1 MDADDVHS
9 GVVGGVTAAG
19 AQAARRII
27 VADDDDL
34 VRMGLGLLLRAV
46 DPDIV
51 LDEAADGARLAA
63 LLQDGTPRYM
73 LLVDLD
79 MPGFDGEAG
88 VVRILA
94 TFPDLPVVVI
104 SGAGDPGIMRR
115 LLEAG
120 VRGFLPKS
128 TEGPLMRKAIELVMA
143 GGRFV
148 PPDALAA
155 DVVRPDPPAP
165 ATPVASG
172 VSPRQQDVLE
182 LLMQG
187 LPNKLIAARL
197 DIAEATVKM
206 HVTALLRAHGAQ
218 SRAEL
223 IAGRGRARGQSD

>member
-1 MDADDVHS
+1 MDADEVHS
-9 GVVGGVTAAG
+9 KRVAG
-19 AQAARRII
+19 ATDGVAATGRRVI
-27 VADDDDL
+27 VADDHDL

-46 DPDIV
+46 DPHIV
-51 LDEAADGARLAA
+51 LDEAADGGRLRA
-63 LLQDGTPRYM
+63 LLDDGTPHYM

-79 MPGFDGEAG
+79 MPGFEGEAG
-88 VVRILA
+88 VMRILA

-148 PPDALAA
+148 PPDALSAA
-155 DVVRPDPPAP
+155 VVRPDPPAP
-165 ATPVASG
+165 ATRVASG

-223 IAGRGRARGQSD
+223 IAGRGRAGGQSD

>member
-1 MDADDVHS
+1 MDPVELR
-9 GVVGGVTAAG
+9 
-19 AQAARRII
+19 ARRFADGEAGSTPGGRRVI
-27 VADDDDL
+27 VADDHDL

-51 LDEAADGARLAA
+51 LDEAADGARLTA
-63 LLQDGTPRYM
+63 LLQDGTPRFM

-79 MPGFDGEAG
+79 MPGFEGEAG
-88 VVRILA
+88 VMRILA
-94 TFPDLPVVVI
+94 GFPDLPVVVI

-128 TEGPLMRKAIELVMA
+128 TEGPLMRKAMELVMA

-148 PPDALAA
+148 PSDALAA
-155 DVVRPDPPAP
+155 DVSPPDH
-165 ATPVASG
+165 ASAAARAAAG

-182 LLMQG
+182 LLLQG

-223 IAGRGRARGQSD
+223 IAGRNRMHPKPD